1 GFFQGVVTFGIIM
14 GTLSLLLLQRF
25 GQEVNVLGAVV
36 GVATLSGWL
45 LGARWAVELLLAPRG
60 GRWADRWGR
69 GTTIA
74 GGALLQASMLVVLA
88 FATRP
93 EVILAAACALF
104 AGAVVFSVSLD
115 AVAADLAAQSV
126 PARVLSRYATAQDVG
141 AALGPSIGYVLS
153 DAVGLPVTYAALAP
167 VLIVIA
173 RVFSWESRLQPE
185 SDGPN

>member
-1 GFFQGVVTFGIIM
+1 VCAAGFAQGFVTFGIIM

-25 GQEVNVLGAVV
+25 GREVNVLGAVV

-45 LGARWAVELLLAPRG
+45 LGARWIVELLLAPRG
-60 GRWADRWGR
+60 GRWADNWGR

-88 FATRP
+88 FATRA
-93 EVILAAACALF
+93 EVIFAAACALF

-115 AVAADLAAQSV
+115 AAAADLAAQSV

-153 DAVGLPVTYAALAP
+153 DAVGLPVTYAALAA
-167 VLIVIA
+167 VLLVIA
-173 RVFSWESRLQPE
+173 GVFSRESRLQRA
-185 SDGPN
+185 